1 MIDKEV
7 KMETFDN
14 EKIKSEEDDID
25 IAKEIYLQ
33 EMHASKELF
42 TKALEK
48 MVKRKREKL
57 QMQAA
62 YDMLKKQHQWNIFML
77 IYAIVMTLIV
87 VSIISFGLLHGYI
100 VIG

>member
-1 MIDKEV
+1 
-7 KMETFDN
+7 MEAFDN

-33 EMHASKELF
+33 EMNASKEF
-42 TKALEK
+42 IKILEK
-48 MVKRKREKL
+48 MDKRKREKL
-57 QMQAA
+57 QMQAV

-77 IYAIVMTLIV
+77 IYAIVMTLIL
-87 VSIISFGLLHGYI
+87 VSIISYGSLHGYI

>member
-1 MIDKEV
+1 MIDKEA
-7 KMETFDN
+7 KMDTFDD

-42 TKALEK
+42 IKALEK
-48 MVKRKREKL
+48 MDKRKREKL
-57 QMQAA
+57 QMQAV
-62 YDMLKKQHQWNIFML
+62 YDMLKKQHQWNILML

-87 VSIISFGLLHGYI
+87 VSIILYGSLYGYI
-100 VIG
+100 AIG

>member
-14 EKIKSEEDDID
+14 EKSEEDDID

-42 TKALEK
+42 IKALEK
-48 MVKRKREKL
+48 MDKRKREKL
-57 QMQAA
+57 QMQAV
-62 YDMLKKQHQWNIFML
+62 YDML
-77 IYAIVMTLIV
+77 
-87 VSIISFGLLHGYI
+87 S
-100 VIG
+100 

>member
-1 MIDKEV
+1 MIDKEA
-7 KMETFDN
+7 KMDTLDD

-33 EMHASKELF
+33 EMHASKEF
-42 TKALEK
+42 IKILEK
-48 MVKRKREKL
+48 MDKRKREKL
-57 QMQAA
+57 QMQAV

>member
-14 EKIKSEEDDID
+14 EKNKSEEDDID

-33 EMHASKELF
+33 EMHASKEF
-42 TKALEK
+42 IKILEK
-48 MVKRKREKL
+48 MDKRKREKL
-57 QMQAA
+57 QMQAV

-87 VSIISFGLLHGYI
+87 VSIISFGLLHWYI

>member
-33 EMHASKELF
+33 EMHASKKF
-42 TKALEK
+42 IKILEK
-48 MVKRKREKL
+48 MDKRKREKL
-57 QMQAA
+57 QMQAV
-62 YDMLKKQHQWNIFML
+62 YD
-77 IYAIVMTLIV
+77 IYA
-87 VSIISFGLLHGYI
+87 
-100 VIG
+100 

>member
-7 KMETFDN
+7 KMDALDN
-14 EKIKSEEDDID
+14 EKIKSEEDGID

-33 EMHASKELF
+33 EMHASKEF
-42 TKALEK
+42 IKILEK
-48 MVKRKREKL
+48 MDKRKREKL
-57 QMQAA
+57 QMQAV
-62 YDMLKKQHQWNIFML
+62 YDMLKKQHQWNVFML

-100 VIG
+100 VIC

>member
-14 EKIKSEEDDID
+14 KKIKSQENDID

-42 TKALEK
+42 IKALEK
-48 MVKRKREKL
+48 MDKRKREKL
-57 QMQAA
+57 QMQAV
-62 YDMLKKQHQWNIFML
+62 YDMLKRQHQWNIFML

-87 VSIISFGLLHGYI
+87 VSIILYGSLYGYI
-100 VIG
+100 AIG

>member
-1 MIDKEV
+1 MIDKEA
-7 KMETFDN
+7 KMDTLDD

-42 TKALEK
+42 IKALEK
-48 MVKRKREKL
+48 MDKRKREKL

-62 YDMLKKQHQWNIFML
+62 YDMLKKQYQWNIFML

-87 VSIISFGLLHGYI
+87 VSIILYGSLYGLA
-100 VIG
+100 IG

>member
-1 MIDKEV
+1 MIDKEA
-7 KMETFDN
+7 KMDTFDD

-42 TKALEK
+42 IKALEK
-48 MVKRKREKL
+48 MDKRKRKKL
-57 QMQAA
+57 QMQAV

-87 VSIISFGLLHGYI
+87 VSIILYGSLYGYI
-100 VIG
+100 AIG

>member
-42 TKALEK
+42 IKALEK
-48 MVKRKREKL
+48 MDKRKRKSCKCRL
-57 QMQAA
+57 FMICLRSSI
-62 YDMLKKQHQWNIFML
+62 DGISSCLFML
-77 IYAIVMTLIV
+77 
-87 VSIISFGLLHGYI
+87 S
-100 VIG
+100 

>member
-1 MIDKEV
+1 MIDKEA
-7 KMETFDN
+7 KMDTFDD

-42 TKALEK
+42 IKALEK
-48 MVKRKREKL
+48 MDKRKREKL
-57 QMQAA
+57 QMQAV

-87 VSIISFGLLHGYI
+87 VSIILYGSLYGLA
-100 VIG
+100 IG

>member
-1 MIDKEV
+1 MIDKEA
-7 KMETFDN
+7 KMDTFDD

-42 TKALEK
+42 IKALEK
-48 MVKRKREKL
+48 MDKRKREKL
-57 QMQAA
+57 QMQAV

-77 IYAIVMTLIV
+77 IYTIVMTLIV
-87 VSIISFGLLHGYI
+87 VSIILYGSLYGYI
-100 VIG
+100 SIG

>member
-1 MIDKEV
+1 MD
-7 KMETFDN
+7 TFDN

-42 TKALEK
+42 IKALEK
-48 MVKRKREKL
+48 MDKRKREKL
-57 QMQAA
+57 QMQAV
-62 YDMLKKQHQWNIFML
+62 YDMLKKQYQWNIFML

-87 VSIISFGLLHGYI
+87 VSIISFGLLYGLA
-100 VIG
+100 IG

>member
-7 KMETFDN
+7 KMEAFDN

-33 EMHASKELF
+33 EMYASKELF
-42 TKALEK
+42 IKALEK
-48 MVKRKREKL
+48 MDKRKREKL
-57 QMQAA
+57 QMQAV

>member
-1 MIDKEV
+1 
-7 KMETFDN
+7 
-14 EKIKSEEDDID
+14 
-25 IAKEIYLQ
+25 
-33 EMHASKELF
+33 
-42 TKALEK
+42 
-48 MVKRKREKL
+48 
-57 QMQAA
+57 MQAV

>member
-1 MIDKEV
+1 
-7 KMETFDN
+7 
-14 EKIKSEEDDID
+14 
-25 IAKEIYLQ
+25 
-33 EMHASKELF
+33 MHASKEF
-42 TKALEK
+42 IKILEK
-48 MVKRKREKL
+48 MDKRKREKR
-57 QMQAA
+57 QMQAV